1 MKKEISELTVLYND
15 KTVGYLKQED
25 DTIAFQYAES
35 WVKDGFSISP
45 LSLPLSDKV
54 YISSSAHF

>member
-25 DTIAFQYAES
+25 DTIAFQEIL
-35 WVKDGFSISP
+35 GRF
-45 LSLPLSDKV
+45 LGCL
-54 YISSSAHF
+54 